1 MSIALENEKMVQLRM
16 WAVDTSLA
24 SFSTEVTDSHLVS
37 RADALVKF
45 VLGE

>member
-1 MSIALENEKMVQLRM
+1 MSISLEPEKMIQLRM

-24 SFSTEVTDSHLVS
+24 SFPVEVPDSHLVS